1 MVMIYISYN
10 KSNHGEPALFS
21 PPAATLAATPPTPP
35 SFWSDKT

>member
-21 PPAATLAATPPTPP
+21 PPAATLADTTQLLV
-35 SFWSDKT
+35 